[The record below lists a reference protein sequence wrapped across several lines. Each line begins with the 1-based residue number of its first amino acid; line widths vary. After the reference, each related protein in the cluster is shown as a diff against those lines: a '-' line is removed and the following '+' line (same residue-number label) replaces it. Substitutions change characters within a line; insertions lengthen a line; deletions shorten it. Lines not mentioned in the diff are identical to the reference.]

1 MQMNPVHVVIGTRAQ
16 LIKMAPVMLA
26 LTRAGISYHFLFT
39 AQHRETIEGLLDEF
53 GLDRPDVVLSQR
65 GEASTLA
72 RFGRWWFTMLA
83 ALPRAKRL
91 FPGGGWVLTHGDTAT
106 TLWAAVAG
114 RLAGC
119 RVVHIESGLR
129 SRNWLSPF
137 PEELIRLGTS
147 RLAHL
152 HYCPGEWAV
161 ENLQGYGGDK
171 VDLGANTLRD
181 AVNLVLDNPAPKF
194 PWDRPYA
201 IVSLHRAENILT
213 NRSLSRII
221 GFVEQFTGRGVRM
234 VFVLHPSTREALNR
248 GRAALLERIRR
259 NPDIL
264 LTERMPFSR
273 FIHALAGA
281 EFVLT
286 DGGSN
291 QEELTYLGVPTLLLR
306 KATERQEGLG
316 KNVVVSGLEVG
327 AVGRFSD
334 SYATF
339 RRQRDLLG
347 SSPSQLLAED
357 LLARVVTNPGT
368 SGVES

>member
-1 MQMNPVHVVIGTRAQ
+1 
-16 LIKMAPVMLA
+16 
-26 LTRAGISYHFLFT
+26 
-39 AQHRETIEGLLDEF
+39 
-53 GLDRPDVVLSQR
+53 
-65 GEASTLA
+65 
-72 RFGRWWFTMLA
+72 
-83 ALPRAKRL
+83 
-91 FPGGGWVLTHGDTAT
+91 
-106 TLWAAVAG
+106 
-114 RLAGC
+114 
-119 RVVHIESGLR
+119 
-129 SRNWLSPF
+129 
-137 PEELIRLGTS
+137 
-147 RLAHL
+147 
-152 HYCPGEWAV
+152 
-161 ENLQGYGGDK
+161 
-171 VDLGANTLRD
+171 
-181 AVNLVLDNPAPKF
+181 
-194 PWDRPYA
+194 
-201 IVSLHRAENILT
+201 
-213 NRSLSRII
+213 
-221 GFVEQFTGRGVRM
+221 
-234 VFVLHPSTREALNR
+234 
-248 GRAALLERIRR
+248 
-259 NPDIL
+259 
-264 LTERMPFSR
+264 MPFSR